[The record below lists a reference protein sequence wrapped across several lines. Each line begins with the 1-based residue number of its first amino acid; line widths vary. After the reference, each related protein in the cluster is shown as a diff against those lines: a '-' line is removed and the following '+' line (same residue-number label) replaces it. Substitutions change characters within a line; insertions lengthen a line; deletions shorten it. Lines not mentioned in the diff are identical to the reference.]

1 LRLGSTSREAG
12 ENASRRLFTTGRG
25 GQGPFVSIFFARWWC
40 WPCWP
45 AFSKTLRHANSHRS
59 MRSRS
64 TPEVK
69 REAVRSM
76 SAQPNTAS
84 PSKNTRMQVVGLAAL
99 VTIALFSW
107 SASLALA
114 TSPTLDFH
122 LVSAGGSSMGN
133 NCFRLSG
140 TVGQSAPG
148 YSSGSSNSIFAGFWS
163 AAPATAPDEI
173 HFNGFESC

>member
-1 LRLGSTSREAG
+1 MST
-12 ENASRRLFTTGRG
+12 
-25 GQGPFVSIFFARWWC
+25 
-40 WPCWP
+40 
-45 AFSKTLRHANSHRS
+45 
-59 MRSRS
+59 
-64 TPEVK
+64 
-69 REAVRSM
+69 
-76 SAQPNTAS
+76 QPSTAS

-107 SASLALA
+107 SASIALA